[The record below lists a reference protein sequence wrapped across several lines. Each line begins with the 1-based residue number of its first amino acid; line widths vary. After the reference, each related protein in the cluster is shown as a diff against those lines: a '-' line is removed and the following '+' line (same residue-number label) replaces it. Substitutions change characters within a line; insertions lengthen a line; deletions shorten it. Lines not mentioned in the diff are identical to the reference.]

1 MKLFEDYV
9 IKKKVNK
16 SLLTEGF
23 SIPIEY
29 QVVFKRNLGRLL
41 LRGETN
47 EIILY
52 LNGKPYKVQINR
64 SREVHSQQYDEYNIL
79 KFDSVNKISI
89 EHK

>member
-9 IKKKVNK
+9 IKKEVNK

-23 SIPIEY
+23 SIPIEN

-41 LRGETN
+41 LRGETK

-52 LNGKPYKVQINR
+52 LNGKPYKVQIKNQKLQLCTMMR
-64 SREVHSQQYDEYNIL
+64 
-79 KFDSVNKISI
+79 
-89 EHK
+89 